1 MVMSLLPFR
10 VEFSQRAIADLHRR
24 IDQTRWPEISI
35 GSGWDTGTDDAT
47 LRDLARYWRTE
58 YDWSE
63 QQERLNELA
72 HVRGLIDGEELHS
85 VLYTGKGSSK
95 RVPLLL
101 IHGWPGSFLEFI
113 DASPRLVADTGSGP
127 GFDVVI
133 PSLPGF
139 GFSEAP
145 KSPGMH
151 PGLIAERLHGLMKEL
166 GYDRYGVQGGDWGA
180 VIGTAL
186 AQEHPES
193 VLGLHINFMTGGTL
207 VPGSDLSD
215 EEVAYHARLKELRA
229 TETGYSKIQS
239 TRPQTLAYALQDSPI
254 GLLAWILE
262 KFWGWSDHGE
272 DLWSTID
279 RDWLLTNVMLY
290 WLTGSV
296 LSASRIYYEMRQI
309 GPVIGKKPVTVPTAY
324 ARFPGEPWNAPRA
337 IAERQYRLVRMT
349 EPARGGHFAALE
361 QPELFAE
368 DVSTFF
374 NTLSSE

>member
-1 MVMSLLPFR
+1 M
-10 VEFSQRAIADLHRR
+10 
-24 IDQTRWPEISI
+24 
-35 GSGWDTGTDDAT
+35 
-47 LRDLARYWRTE
+47 
-58 YDWSE
+58 
-63 QQERLNELA
+63 
-72 HVRGLIDGEELHS
+72 
-85 VLYTGKGSSK
+85 
-95 RVPLLL
+95 
-101 IHGWPGSFLEFI
+101 
-113 DASPRLVADTGSGP
+113 
-127 GFDVVI
+127 
-133 PSLPGF
+133 
-139 GFSEAP
+139 
-145 KSPGMH
+145 
-151 PGLIAERLHGLMKEL
+151 
-166 GYDRYGVQGGDWGA
+166 
-180 VIGTAL
+180 
-186 AQEHPES
+186 
-193 VLGLHINFMTGGTL
+193 
-207 VPGSDLSD
+207 
-215 EEVAYHARLKELRA
+215 
-229 TETGYSKIQS
+229 
-239 TRPQTLAYALQDSPI
+239 
-254 GLLAWILE
+254 AWILE